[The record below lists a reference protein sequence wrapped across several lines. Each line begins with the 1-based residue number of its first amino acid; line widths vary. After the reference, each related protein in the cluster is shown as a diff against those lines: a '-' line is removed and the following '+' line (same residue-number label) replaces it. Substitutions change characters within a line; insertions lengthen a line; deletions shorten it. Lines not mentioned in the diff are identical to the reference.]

1 MAHFFGYSGVNTPA
15 VLGSSS
21 LCNLVRVPM
30 VPVFGA
36 TYRWPGKHANASIN
50 CAWGQLTICAF
61 ELAVVNDTWTMS

>member
-1 MAHFFGYSGVNTPA
+1 MAHSFGYSGVNTAA

-36 TYRWPGKHANASIN
+36 TYRWPGKHANREYKLCLGPTHNLQFGS
-50 CAWGQLTICAF
+50 C
-61 ELAVVNDTWTMS
+61 E